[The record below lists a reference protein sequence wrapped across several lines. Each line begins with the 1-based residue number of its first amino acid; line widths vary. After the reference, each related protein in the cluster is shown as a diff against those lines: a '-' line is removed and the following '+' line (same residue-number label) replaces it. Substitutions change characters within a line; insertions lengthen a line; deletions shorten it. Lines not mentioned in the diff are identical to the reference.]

1 MRYFFALFIMIAFFG
16 CSVKK
21 TNYSGEYFR
30 YMKNGKYALFNNKG
44 VQLTDALYSSSS
56 YPSEGLI
63 ATQKG
68 YLWGY
73 LDRAGNEVIPFRY
86 TRASNFKNGL
96 AIVYINRNK
105 MGFIDKNATMVIPPK
120 YEFARH
126 FSEGYAAVQKD
137 GKWGYIDKNNTALT
151 EFKYDKAESFQNTK
165 AKVWIQK
172 ENQIFSGYI
181 DTKGRENLKL
191 TNLENYHYF

>member
-1 MRYFFALFIMIAFFG
+1 
-16 CSVKK
+16 
-21 TNYSGEYFR
+21 
-30 YMKNGKYALFNNKG
+30 MKNGKYALFNNKG
-44 VQLTDALYSSSS
+44 VQLTQPLYNSSS

-86 TRASNFKNGL
+86 TRASNFQNGL
-96 AIVYINRNK
+96 AIVYVNREK
-105 MGFIDKNATMVIPPK
+105 MGFIDTNGTMVIPAV

-126 FSEGYAAVQKD
+126 FSEGYAAVQKN
-137 GKWGYIDKNNTALT
+137 GKWGYINRKGKPITT
-151 EFKYDKAESFQNTK
+151 FKYDKAESFKDGK
-165 AKVWIQK
+165 AKVWIQE
-172 ENQIFSGYI
+172 ENQLFSGYI

-191 TNLENYHYF
+191 ANLENYHYF